1 MPRPRRPD
9 GTGEKHP
16 GGEYDAD
23 EVEFLLAMDR
33 FKRKRPFPTWT
44 EVLRVLK
51 SLGYR
56 KVEVAR
62 PPGEPGQHDDAT
74 PRSPSL

>member
-1 MPRPRRPD
+1 MPRPCKPD

-16 GGEYDAD
+16 GSEYDAD
-23 EVEFLLAMDR
+23 EVEFLLAMER
-33 FKRKRPFPTWT
+33 YKRKRPFPTWT

-51 SLGYR
+51 GLGYR

-62 PPGEPGQHDDAT
+62 PPSEPGERDETT